1 MKNQSSKGKSSIK
14 FKKRLFT
21 LLSTIM
27 IVSVMSGCGSNGGN
41 NNAAG
46 TNGAAGSEGTAKPE
60 TTAGAEAEKPLDL
73 TLMLPIF
80 KTNYPKDDS
89 PVAAKLE
96 ELTGTNIHFEW
107 VPNASYTDKFNITL
121 ASGKLPDII
130 YVGDVKAS
138 SFVNAARS
146 GAFWEVGPYL
156 KDYPN
161 LSKANPVILNNS
173 AIDGKNY
180 GIYRGRALGRNG
192 VVFRK
197 DWLEKLGLENPQTVD
212 EFYNMLKAFKEQDP
226 DGNGKDDTYGMV
238 MVKWT
243 GGWASGFDTIKLWFG
258 SPNRWGVQD
267 GKLVPEHEYPEY
279 LEALEFMKKLYDEKL
294 INSDFA
300 VMDSSK
306 WNDPVVNN
314 QAGVIVDVVDTAA
327 RIDDKIHAAL
337 QKEGKDEPDRHY
349 MDVMGGVT
357 GADGQLH
364 TLPTS
369 GFSGMLAIPKSSVKT
384 EDELKRVLAF
394 LDQVND
400 GDLQTLLGYGLE
412 GVHYNLVDGFVERSA
427 DTVLLESEVEGL
439 NQMIPYIPD
448 ENAKDAKQIKQT
460 PLRDK
465 QTKVQEE
472 NKATIVVNPAEA
484 LISTVYTQK
493 GSQLDNVIND
503 ARIKYIV
510 GQIDEAGLKAAFDV
524 WRKTGGDDLVKE
536 MNELY
541 AKTAK

>member
-1 MKNQSSKGKSSIK
+1 MKTQGLAGKKSVK

-27 IVSVMSGCGSNGGN
+27 IVSVMSGCGSNN
-41 NNAAG
+41 DTKNASG
-46 TNGAAGSEGTAKPE
+46 TAGSEGNAKSE
-60 TTAGAEAEKPLDL
+60 ATAGTETEKPLDL

-96 ELTGTNIHFEW
+96 ELTNTNIHFEW

-161 LSKANPVILNNS
+161 LSQANPVILNNS

-197 DWLEKLGLENPQTVD
+197 DWLEKLGLETPQTVD

-243 GGWASGFDTIKLWFG
+243 GGWASGFDAMKLWFG
-258 SPNRWGVQD
+258 SPNKWGIQD

-279 LEALEFMKKLYDEKL
+279 VEALKFMKKLYDEQL
-294 INSDFA
+294 VNSDFA

-306 WNDPVVNN
+306 WSDPVVNN

-349 MDVMGGVT
+349 MDVIGGVK
-357 GADGQLH
+357 GEDGQLH

-369 GFSGMLAIPKSSVKT
+369 GFAGMLAIPKSSVKT

-394 LDQVND
+394 LDKVND
-400 GDLQTLLGYGLE
+400 AELQTLTGYGIE
-412 GVHYNLVDGFVERSA
+412 GVHYNLVDGFVERST

-439 NQMIPYIPD
+439 NQMVPYIPD
-448 ENAKDAKQIKQT
+448 ENAKAAKQIKQT
-460 PLRDK
+460 ELRNK
-465 QTKVQEE
+465 QTELQKTNE
-472 NKATIVVNPAEA
+472 ATIVVNPAEA

-503 ARIKYIV
+503 ARIKFIV
-510 GQIDEAGLKAAFDV
+510 GQIDEAGLKSAFDV
-524 WRKTGGDDLVKE
+524 WRKTGGDELVKE

-541 AKTAK
+541 AKLGK

>member
-1 MKNQSSKGKSSIK
+1 MKIHRQKNTIHL
-14 FKKRLFT
+14 KRWLFM
-21 LLSTIM
+21 LLAVMMVVS
-27 IVSVMSGCGSNGGN
+27 IVSGCSNSGE

-46 TNGAAGSEGTAKPE
+46 QNEAAGNEGNTNTEPA
-60 TTAGAEAEKPLDL
+60 AEAPLNL

-80 KTNYPKDDS
+80 KTNYPKDGS

-96 ELTGTNIHFEW
+96 ELTNTNIHFEW

-146 GAFWEVGPYL
+146 GAFWEVSPYL
-156 KDYPN
+156 QDYKN
-161 LSKANPVILNNS
+161 LSEANPVILSNS

-212 EFYNMLKAFKEQDP
+212 DFYNMLKAFKEQDP
-226 DGNGKDDTYGMV
+226 DGNGKADTYGMV
-238 MVKWT
+238 LVKWT

-258 SPNRWGVQD
+258 SPNKWGVQD
-267 GKLVPEHEYPEY
+267 GQLVPEHEYPEY
-279 LEALEFMKKLYDEKL
+279 LEALKFMKKLYDEKL

-314 QAGVIVDVVDTAA
+314 KAGVIVDVVDNAA
-327 RIDDKIHAAL
+327 RLDDKIHTAL
-337 QKEGKDEPDRHY
+337 QKEGTDEPDRHY
-349 MDVMGGVT
+349 MDVIGGVT

-384 EDELKRVLAF
+384 EEELKRVLAF
-394 LDQVND
+394 LDRVNEE
-400 GDLQTLLGYGLE
+400 DLQTMLNYGLE
-412 GVHYNLVDGFVERSA
+412 GVHYDLVNGYIERSS

-439 NQMIPYIPD
+439 NQMLPFIPED
-448 ENAKDAKQIKQT
+448 RAKQVEQTALRVKQ
-460 PLRDK
+460 LE
-465 QTKVQEE
+465 VQKANE
-472 NKATIVVNPAEA
+472 ATIVVNPAEA
-484 LISTVYTQK
+484 LISAVYTQK

-503 ARIKYIV
+503 ARIKFIV
-510 GQIDEAGLKAAFDV
+510 GQIDEAGLKSAFEV
-524 WRKTGGDDLVKE
+524 WRKTGGDELVKE

-541 AKTAK
+541 TKTGE